1 MARLP
6 DGPNTWPSVVEM
18 IVARAPLR
26 ISLGGGGTDL
36 QSYYSRFGGFF
47 VSAAIDK
54 YVYVTVNRPASD
66 DLIRLK
72 YSRSEEVADIQDL
85 EHDLVRASLKELELT
100 RNLEIASMADVPA
113 GTGMGSSG
121 SYLVALLLALHTLKR
136 DHQPKWEL
144 AEQACRIEIDLA
156 GHPVGKQDQY
166 VAVWGGLNCFEVSPN
181 GDVTVKALKIP
192 SYALEDLEQG
202 LLLFNTG
209 DTRKSELIL
218 SQQKQDTEGGN
229 QAVVN
234 SLHKTKELGMAIHES
249 LEAGDLV
256 AFGRLLH
263 LHWINKKSRSSQISD
278 TRIDRIYEIARENG
292 ALGGKLVGAGGGG
305 FLMVLAENGNT
316 RRVREAV
323 CAEGLR
329 DMPFRFDL
337 EGAKT
342 LLDA

>member
-1 MARLP
+1 
-6 DGPNTWPSVVEM
+6 M
-18 IVARAPLR
+18 IVSRAPLR
-26 ISLGGGGTDL
+26 IPLGGGGTDL
-36 QSYYSRFGGFF
+36 PSYYSRFGGFF
-47 VSAAIDK
+47 VGAAIDK

-72 YSRSEEVADIQDL
+72 YSKSEEVTRVDELA
-85 EHDLVRASLKELELT
+85 HDLVRASLNELELT

-121 SYLVALLLALHTLKR
+121 SYLVALLMALHTLKR

-166 VAVWGGLNCFEVSPN
+166 VAVWGGLNCFEVSCD

-192 SYALEDLEQG
+192 SYALEDLERG

-209 DTRKSELIL
+209 DTRKSEVIL
-218 SQQKQDTEGGN
+218 SQQKQDTDGGN
-229 QAVVN
+229 VVVVD
-234 SLHKTKELGMAIHES
+234 SLHRTKELGQKIKES
-249 LEAGDLV
+249 LEDGDLV
-256 AFGRLLH
+256 AFGSLLH
-263 LHWINKKSRSSQISD
+263 EHWLNKKTRSTQISD
-278 TRIDRIYEIARENG
+278 ARIDRIYEVARESG

>member
-1 MARLP
+1 
-6 DGPNTWPSVVEM
+6 M
-18 IVARAPLR
+18 IVSRAPLR
-26 ISLGGGGTDL
+26 IPLGGGGTDL
-36 QSYYSRFGGFF
+36 PSYYSRFGGFF
-47 VSAAIDK
+47 VGAGIDK

-72 YSRSEEVADIQDL
+72 YSRSEEVNRVDEL

-121 SYLVALLLALHTLKR
+121 SYLVALLMALHTLKR

-166 VAVWGGLNCFEVSPN
+166 VAVWGGLNCFEVGCN

-209 DTRKSELIL
+209 DTRKSDLIL

-229 QAVVN
+229 EPVLE
-234 SLHKTKELGMAIHES
+234 SLHRTKELGFAIKDS
-249 LEAGDLV
+249 LEEGDLV
-256 AFGRLLH
+256 AFGSLLH
-263 LHWINKKSRSSQISD
+263 KHWINKKSRSSLISD
-278 TRIDRIYEIARENG
+278 LRIDRIYEVARSNG

-305 FLMVLAENGNT
+305 FLMVLAENGNA

-329 DMPFRFDL
+329 DVPFRFDL

>member
-1 MARLP
+1 
-6 DGPNTWPSVVEM
+6 M

-26 ISLGGGGTDL
+26 VPLGGGGTDL
-36 QSYYSRFGGFF
+36 PSYYSRFGGFF
-47 VSAAIDK
+47 LSAAIDK

-72 YSRSEEVADIQDL
+72 YSRSEEVNHVHEL
-85 EHDLVRASLKELELT
+85 EHDLVRASLMELELT

-121 SYLVALLLALHTLKR
+121 SYLVALLMALHTLKR

-144 AEQACRIEIDLA
+144 AEQACHIEIDLA

-166 VAVWGGLNCFEVSPN
+166 VAVWGGLNCFEVSCD
-181 GDVTVKALKIP
+181 GDVTVTAVKIP
-192 SYALEDLEQG
+192 SYALEDLERC

-209 DTRKSELIL
+209 DTRKSDLIL
-218 SQQKQDTEGGN
+218 SQQKKDTNEGN
-229 QAVVN
+229 QAVVE
-234 SLHKTKELGMAIHES
+234 SLHRTKELGMAIKES
-249 LEAGDLV
+249 LEEGDLV
-256 AFGRLLH
+256 TFGRLLH
-263 LHWINKKSRSSQISD
+263 EHWINKKARSSQISD
-278 TRIDRIYEIARENG
+278 GRIDRIYQLARESG
-292 ALGGKLVGAGGGG
+292 ALGGKVIGAGGGG
-305 FLMVLAENGNT
+305 FLMVLADNGNL
-316 RRVREAV
+316 RKVREAV

-329 DMPFRFDL
+329 PMPFRFDL